1 MKNTFKLSF
10 VAIAILTANLIV
22 FGQSQTAETVKLSMV
37 SETDKVLIKIE
48 DGEIKIVMVNE
59 KTVPNDRVRL
69 VGKGLEVVDEKGQIV
84 GAMANLSAN
93 GKSPLKQ
100 TAKREPILVYN
111 DNPELKIEIN
121 DSRFLVVTLNGKTV
135 PANQVRFAEDALKIY
150 NENGD
155 VIRVI
160 RADSPKQ
167 SKEN

>member
-10 VAIAILTANLIV
+10 AAIAILTANLII

-37 SETDKVLIKIE
+37 SDTNKVLIKVE
-48 DGEIKIVMVNE
+48 DGEIKTVTVND
-59 KTVPNDRVRL
+59 KIVPNDRVRL

-100 TAKREPILVYN
+100 TVKREPIKVYN

-121 DSRFLVVTLNGKTV
+121 DSRFLVVTLNGKIV
-135 PANQVRFAEDALKIY
+135 PANQIRFEEDALKIY

-160 RADSPKQ
+160 RADSPK
-167 SKEN
+167 EN